1 MDLGIGYTRP
11 LDKKEKLSIDNQAS
25 FNYNHNVDMAM
36 VQGATQSQRSIVNN
50 WKISNVL
57 KLNSSSR

>member
-50 WKISNVL
+50 WK
-57 KLNSSSR
+57 